1 MFSIDYGILEDTK
14 EEIQELSKENFK
26 DNPEIYGQFELK
38 LDNYIIGYVDEEIP
52 FENELVLTW
61 FNFFTESCK
70 NILTNSYSI
79 FCVIDLKDFWLELKK
94 EKHEIRINRKK
105 PIQQEIPFLISKKSE
120 EEYFNSDS
128 EKLMILSEIDFF
140 TEIYIK
146 GKNFIDT
153 IEELNKELLDIE
165 VLANIQ
171 SNLMI
176 IMKELE
182 KTKRK

>member
-94 EKHEIRINRKK
+94 EKNEIRINRKK
-105 PIQQEIPFLISKKSE
+105 PIQQEIPFLMRLLLFSPKGFCTYYRRRNHWRGRYRQSDILFTFWNKGLFVKRTVRGIVLS
-120 EEYFNSDS
+120 YFGCAGR
-128 EKLMILSEIDFF
+128 E
-140 TEIYIK
+140 
-146 GKNFIDT
+146 
-153 IEELNKELLDIE
+153 
-165 VLANIQ
+165 
-171 SNLMI
+171 
-176 IMKELE
+176 
-182 KTKRK
+182 